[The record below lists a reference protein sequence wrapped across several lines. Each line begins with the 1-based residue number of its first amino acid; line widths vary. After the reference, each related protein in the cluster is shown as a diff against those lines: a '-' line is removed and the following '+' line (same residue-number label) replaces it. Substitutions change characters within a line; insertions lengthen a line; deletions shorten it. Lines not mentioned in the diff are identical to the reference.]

1 MLENSRTQVLRK
13 IENIILKYIFG
24 KTYKTKH
31 QTPTY
36 ETQKTQTRNLKWSQ
50 NNWDRES
57 NQKIKHT
64 NKQKM
69 AYLRKLGERRR
80 RSADNHPTLLYKG
93 RKSRERNH
101 ATTPLQ
107 NKKL

>member
-50 NNWDRES
+50 NN
-57 NQKIKHT
+57 
-64 NKQKM
+64 
-69 AYLRKLGERRR
+69 
-80 RSADNHPTLLYKG
+80 
-93 RKSRERNH
+93 
-101 ATTPLQ
+101 
-107 NKKL
+107 